1 MNGKYSQPV
10 EQAVDLIWT
19 SFDRDEIRRG
29 YTMLMQE
36 AQRGDAD
43 ALAFIAR
50 CFMGEQYV
58 WSGAGFKPDN
68 ENASKLIQKSAM
80 SGSATGVLCAVRS
93 GNLTPSVQRG
103 MPFASFKEAFEE
115 ILLQA
120 EGGNAF
126 CCYMV
131 GNVYF
136 WGDYL
141 LVEPELAKQFKTEQD
156 YNALAY
162 PIAKKWYERSF
173 DGRICAGWGNYCDI
187 RESGLCDIAQQ
198 EFESYYQKLA
208 EISPVICNNYGHYL
222 EYSHNN
228 PQAALTYYAKAAY
241 LGDAQGAY
249 NAGHVYECGK
259 IVEENIELAYRFYE
273 MAAHRGHPAGQFE
286 MGYYH
291 FEGCGDAQQDYARA
305 VQWFEKA
312 YENPKCSDV
321 TRTQTA
327 AYLGICCQD
336 GLGTIQDDEA
346 ALEYLQEA
354 EEEIDYLWDSI
365 KAKVLTA
372 LGVAYAFG
380 RGTDVNIELGRRYL
394 EDAVKLDSEEA
405 EEHLRYVNSLDSESD
420 GRPHAAKAIDPFF
433 QDLAEKIRDAA
444 EKDLH
449 DILEQTGDEHIYTA
463 ALVTDS
469 DCYSLFL
476 TVNTVE
482 YLENECDE
490 ADDACKW
497 HPDEWGYSD
506 GHDSE
511 LVKLSALLW
520 QNQDKMPGKD
530 YFFNELISAMKL
542 LKETGIFKELT
553 DEITF
558 FVSISDDE
566 DAENLEDYSASQLNS
581 LQLAS
586 AFLDRAR

>member
-29 YTMLMQE
+29 YAMLMQE

-249 NAGHVYECGK
+249 NAGHVYEIG
-259 IVEENIELAYRFYE
+259 R
-273 MAAHRGHPAGQFE
+273 AH
-286 MGYYH
+286 
-291 FEGCGDAQQDYARA
+291 
-305 VQWFEKA
+305 V
-312 YENPKCSDV
+312 
-321 TRTQTA
+321 
-327 AYLGICCQD
+327 
-336 GLGTIQDDEA
+336 
-346 ALEYLQEA
+346 
-354 EEEIDYLWDSI
+354 
-365 KAKVLTA
+365 
-372 LGVAYAFG
+372 
-380 RGTDVNIELGRRYL
+380 
-394 EDAVKLDSEEA
+394 
-405 EEHLRYVNSLDSESD
+405 
-420 GRPHAAKAIDPFF
+420 
-433 QDLAEKIRDAA
+433 
-444 EKDLH
+444 
-449 DILEQTGDEHIYTA
+449 
-463 ALVTDS
+463 
-469 DCYSLFL
+469 
-476 TVNTVE
+476 
-482 YLENECDE
+482 
-490 ADDACKW
+490 
-497 HPDEWGYSD
+497 
-506 GHDSE
+506 
-511 LVKLSALLW
+511 
-520 QNQDKMPGKD
+520 
-530 YFFNELISAMKL
+530 
-542 LKETGIFKELT
+542 
-553 DEITF
+553 
-558 FVSISDDE
+558 
-566 DAENLEDYSASQLNS
+566 
-581 LQLAS
+581 
-586 AFLDRAR
+586 